1 MRALIV
7 DDEARVRKAVR
18 LLVDWDRHGI
28 DEVLEAGGGN
38 EAIEMIQKY
47 KPALVI
53 MDMMMEAGHGME
65 LMSWVNGYAGSLKF
79 IVISGHDDFEFVRS
93 AVRHGGIDY
102 ILKPIEPE
110 AINAAVEKAI
120 HGWRREE
127 RERLE
132 QQQQSIRLNEI
143 KPVYSEKL
151 LSSLIDDPGSAEN
164 TLKRLR
170 LERVVPDDK
179 EIARL
184 VLIQID
190 PGDKALFDR
199 FGNDSE
205 LLSFAFINICNEFL
219 LPERQ
224 GIAFKHWGMPLEVP
238 ILLWDR
244 PEQAPELIA
253 RINEGLYDTFQRRVH
268 AGVATAGQL
277 PQSLPGQYAEALNA
291 VRRRNLLEP
300 GQYVHVHQRQTAEFG
315 EARERES
322 AEPGSFG
329 SVSMFAGVREEWK
342 TAVLSGDAGQIDAAA
357 HHGIEAL
364 CRTGIVTPEM
374 LETWKNDVFSFRHGL
389 LRETLGQEAESA
401 LASLE
406 QKDAE
411 HAPPL
416 VNAYVFSAYAWQ
428 DWSSS
433 FMDRIA
439 LEISEHNPREKHTIR
454 DIITFIE
461 QHYGSEISLQD
472 IASHFYVSREYI
484 SRKFKQE
491 FGINFSDYLAEYRID
506 KAKRLMLNPN
516 LKIQQI
522 AEMVGIYDVKYFSKV
537 FKKLT
542 GDSPREYRSKLKL

>member
-7 DDEARVRKAVR
+7 DDESRVRKAVR
-18 LLVDWDRHGI
+18 LLVDWERHGI

-38 EAIEMIQKY
+38 EAVEMIQKY

-65 LMSWVNGYAGSLKF
+65 LMSWVNTHAGSVKF

-102 ILKPIEPE
+102 ILKPIDPE

-120 HGWRREE
+120 LGWRREE

-151 LSSLIDDPGSAEN
+151 LSSLIDDPGSAES

-170 LERVVPDDK
+170 LEKVVPEDK
-179 EIARL
+179 ETARL
-184 VLIQID
+184 LLIQID
-190 PGDKALFDR
+190 PGDKALFGR

-219 LPERQ
+219 LPERL

-244 PEQAPELIA
+244 LEQAPELIA

-268 AGVATAGQL
+268 VGVAATGPL
-277 PQSLPGQYAEALNA
+277 PHSLPAQYAEALGA

-300 GQYVHVHQRQTAEFG
+300 DQYIHFLQRPAWEPG
-315 EARERES
+315 EARDTGE
-322 AEPGSFG
+322 GG
-329 SVSMFAGVREEWK
+329 GVSGGVSLFASVREEWK

-357 HHGIEAL
+357 HHGVETL
-364 CRTGIVTPEM
+364 CRAGIVTPEM
-374 LETWKNDVFSFRHGL
+374 LEAWKNDVLSFRLGL
-389 LRETLGQEAESA
+389 LRETLGQEAEGA
-401 LASLE
+401 LSSLE
-406 QKDAE
+406 QSDAE
-411 HAPPL
+411 QAPPL
-416 VNAYVFSAYAWQ
+416 INAYAFSAFAWQ

-439 LEISEHNPREKHTIR
+439 LEISEHKPREKHTIR
-454 DIITFIE
+454 DIITYIE

-506 KAKRLMLNPN
+506 KAKRLMLNPS
-516 LKIQQI
+516 LKMQQI
-522 AEMVGIYDVKYFSKV
+522 AEMVGIHDVKYFSKV
-537 FKKLT
+537 FKKQT
-542 GDSPREYRSKLKL
+542 GESPRDYRSKLKL